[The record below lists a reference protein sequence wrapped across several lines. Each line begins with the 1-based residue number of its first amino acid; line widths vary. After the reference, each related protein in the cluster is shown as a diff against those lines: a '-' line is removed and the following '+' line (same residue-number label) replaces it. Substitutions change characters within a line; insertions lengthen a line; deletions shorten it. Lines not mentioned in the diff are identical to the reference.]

1 MPVNVINGPKRDSLS
16 TEGGVMKG
24 DIDMNGNKISNVGN
38 PTSGGDVVTK
48 EYLENNPPNINE
60 LPGILPISKGGTEA
74 STKRAALNNLE
85 GMPIISSIF
94 EQSLDEIIE
103 SFALVDLR
111 LTENEQLHSIIQGN
125 YAYVITLFFAAQ
137 STSSSRMQLAIGYN
151 TRAMAMRT
159 YYEYDGAWSDWN
171 EVILASGGTM
181 TGKLNV
187 KDLVVCDGTLYPSV
201 DYKADFDGPVKAQ
214 VLANMERNIV
224 YFRNWCTDTN
234 YYENYLTPDPDT
246 GRTANGNYS
255 ILTTKET
262 ADYVVAQGIS
272 GGWVYRK
279 WNSGRAECVRYLSTT
294 PKTVPGTNSLTVTLP
309 FTFTDTAYVVQITK
323 AVTGFFVTDVIDANS
338 AQNFS
343 HKAGSFIVTY
353 KYSSDTAYS
362 VSFNISVAGSWK

>member
-224 YFRNWCTDTN
+224 YLRNWCTDTN
-234 YYENYLTPDPDT
+234 YYENYLTPDPDI

-262 ADYVVAQGIS
+262 ADYVVAQGTS
-272 GGWVYRK
+272 GGWTYRK
-279 WNSGRAECVRYLSTT
+279 WNSGFYDLWINKYIGKITLSKDSGYNVYYSVLTLALPSDVISTVSGNAT
-294 PKTVPGTNSLTVTLP
+294 PSTNGYCYGAISSLTN
-309 FTFTDTAYVVQITK
+309 TALTYRLI
-323 AVTGFFVTDVIDANS
+323 S
-338 AQNFS
+338 ATSNNP
-343 HKAGSFIVTY
+343 
-353 KYSSDTAYS
+353 S
-362 VSFNISVAGSWK
+362 VSILAHVLAKWK